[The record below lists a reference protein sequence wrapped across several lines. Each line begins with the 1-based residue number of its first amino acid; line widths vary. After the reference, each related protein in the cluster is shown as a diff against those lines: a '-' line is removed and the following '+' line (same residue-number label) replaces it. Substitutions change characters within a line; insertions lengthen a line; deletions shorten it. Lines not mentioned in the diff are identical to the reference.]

1 LQQITIT
8 IITMEKNFSNEE
20 SLQLIKTMVGI
31 SRQNLRNGGIYYIL
45 YGSLF
50 FVASL
55 VQYFLYAVYKS
66 EWHWMTWIVAGIL
79 AGFIAVFLRRKSSR
93 AGSVI
98 TYLTRLN
105 RYLWTA
111 FIVGVVFIGFLG
123 FQQFI
128 SYTQINP
135 LIIMLYGFTAFIM
148 GGMLKFRWLIMG
160 AVAAWIIAVI
170 SSFLGYNIQMLLVS
184 LTILVS
190 YLIPGL
196 ILNYSKENDA

>member
-1 LQQITIT
+1 
-8 IITMEKNFSNEE
+8 MEKNFSNEE

-45 YGSLF
+45 YGGLF

-55 VQYFLYAVYKS
+55 VQYFLYAVYKY
-66 EWHWMTWIVAGIL
+66 ERHWTTWIVAGIL

-135 LIIMLYGFTAFIM
+135 LIIMLYGFAVFIT
-148 GGMLKFRWLIMG
+148 GGMLKFRWLMFG
-160 AVAAWIIAVI
+160 AVAAWIIPVI
-170 SSFLGYNIQMLLVS
+170 SSFMEYNIQMLLVS

-196 ILNYSKENDA
+196 LLNYSKERDA

>member
-1 LQQITIT
+1 
-8 IITMEKNFSNEE
+8 MDKNFSNEE
-20 SLQLIKTMVGI
+20 SLQLIKTMVDI
-31 SRQNLRNGGIYYIL
+31 SRQNMRNGGIYYIL

-66 EWHWMTWIVAGIL
+66 ERHWMTWIVAGIL
-79 AGFIAVFLRRKSSR
+79 AGFIAVFLKRKNSR
-93 AGSVI
+93 TGSVI

-111 FIVGVVFIGFLG
+111 FIVGIVFIAFLG

-135 LIIMLYGFTAFIM
+135 LIIMLYGFAVFIT
-148 GGMLKFRWLIMG
+148 GGMLKFRVLIIG

-170 SSFLGYNIQMLLVS
+170 SAYQEYNIQMLLVS

-196 ILNYSKENDA
+196 ILNLSKERDA

>member
-1 LQQITIT
+1 
-8 IITMEKNFSNEE
+8 MEKNFSNEE

-45 YGSLF
+45 YGGLF

-55 VQYFLYAVYKS
+55 VQYFLYAVYKY
-66 EWHWMTWIVAGIL
+66 ERHWTTWIVAGIL

-135 LIIMLYGFTAFIM
+135 LIIMLYGFAVFIT
-148 GGMLKFRWLIMG
+148 GGMLKFRWLMFG

-170 SSFLGYNIQMLLVS
+170 SSFMEYNIQMLLVS

-196 ILNYSKENDA
+196 LLNYSKERDA

>member
-1 LQQITIT
+1 
-8 IITMEKNFSNEE
+8 MDKNFSNDE
-20 SLQLIKTMVGI
+20 SLQLIKTMVDI

-55 VQYFLYAVYKS
+55 VQYILFSAYKS
-66 EWHWMTWIVAGIL
+66 ERHWMTWIVAGIL
-79 AGFIAVFLRRKSSR
+79 AGFIAVFLKRKNSR

-105 RYLWTA
+105 RYLWIA
-111 FIVGVVFIGFLG
+111 FIVGIVFIAFLG

-135 LIIMLYGFTAFIM
+135 LIIMLYGFAVFIT
-148 GGMLKFRWLIMG
+148 GGMLKFRVLIIG

-170 SSFLGYNIQMLLVS
+170 SAFQEYNIQMLLVS

-196 ILNYSKENDA
+196 ILNYSKERDA

>member
-1 LQQITIT
+1 
-8 IITMEKNFSNEE
+8 MDKNFSNDE
-20 SLQLIKTMVGI
+20 SLQLIKTMVDI

-55 VQYFLYAVYKS
+55 VQYILFSAYKS
-66 EWHWMTWIVAGIL
+66 ERHWMTWIVAGIL
-79 AGFIAVFLRRKSSR
+79 AGFISVFLKRKNSK

-105 RYLWTA
+105 RYLWIA
-111 FIVGVVFIGFLG
+111 FIVGIVFIAFLG

-135 LIIMLYGFTAFIM
+135 LIIMLYGFAVFIT
-148 GGMLKFRWLIMG
+148 GGMLKFRVLIIG
-160 AVAAWIIAVI
+160 AVIAWIIAVI
-170 SSFLGYNIQMLLVS
+170 SAFQEYNIQMLLVS

-196 ILNYSKENDA
+196 ILNYSKERDA

>member
-1 LQQITIT
+1 
-8 IITMEKNFSNEE
+8 MNKNFSNEE
-20 SLQLIKTMVGI
+20 SLQLIKTMVNI

-50 FVASL
+50 FAASL

-66 EWHWMTWIVAGIL
+66 ERHWMTWIVAGIL
-79 AGFIAVFLRRKSSR
+79 AGLIAVFLRRKNNR
-93 AGSVI
+93 AGSVM

-111 FIVGVVFIGFLG
+111 FIVGIVFIAFLG
-123 FQQFI
+123 LQQFI

-135 LIIMLYGFTAFIM
+135 LIIMLYGFAVFIT
-148 GGMLKFRWLIMG
+148 GGMLKFRVLIIG

-170 SSFLGYNIQMLLVS
+170 SAFQEYNIQMLLVS

-196 ILNYSKENDA
+196 ILNFSKEKDA

>member
-1 LQQITIT
+1 
-8 IITMEKNFSNEE
+8 MEKNFSNEE

-45 YGSLF
+45 YGGLF
-50 FVASL
+50 FMASL
-55 VQYFLYAVYKS
+55 VQYFLYAVYKY
-66 EWHWMTWIVAGIL
+66 ERHWTTWIVAGIL

-135 LIIMLYGFTAFIM
+135 LIIMLYGFAVFIT
-148 GGMLKFRWLIMG
+148 GGMLKFRWLMFG

-170 SSFLGYNIQMLLVS
+170 SSFMEYNIQMLLVS

-196 ILNYSKENDA
+196 LLNYSKERDA

>member
-1 LQQITIT
+1 
-8 IITMEKNFSNEE
+8 MDKNFSNDE
-20 SLQLIKTMVGI
+20 SLQLIKTMVDI

-55 VQYFLYAVYKS
+55 VQYILFSAYKS
-66 EWHWMTWIVAGIL
+66 ERHWMTWIVAGIL
-79 AGFIAVFLRRKSSR
+79 AGFIAVFLKRKNSK

-105 RYLWTA
+105 RYLWIA
-111 FIVGVVFIGFLG
+111 FIVGIVFIAFLG

-135 LIIMLYGFTAFIM
+135 LIIMLYGFAVFIT
-148 GGMLKFRWLIMG
+148 GGMLKFRVLIIG
-160 AVAAWIIAVI
+160 AVIAWIIAVI
-170 SSFLGYNIQMLLVS
+170 SAFQEYNIQMLLVS

-196 ILNYSKENDA
+196 ILNYSKERDA

>member
-1 LQQITIT
+1 
-8 IITMEKNFSNEE
+8 MDKHFSNEE

-55 VQYFLYAVYKS
+55 VQYFVYAS

-79 AGFIAVFLRRKSSR
+79 AGFIAVFLRRKNNR
-93 AGSVI
+93 AGSVM

-111 FIVGVVFIGFLG
+111 FIVSVVFIGFLG

-148 GGMLKFRWLIMG
+148 GGMLKFRWLMIG
-160 AVAAWIIAVI
+160 AVAAWIIAIV

-196 ILNYSKENDA
+196 ILNYSREKDA